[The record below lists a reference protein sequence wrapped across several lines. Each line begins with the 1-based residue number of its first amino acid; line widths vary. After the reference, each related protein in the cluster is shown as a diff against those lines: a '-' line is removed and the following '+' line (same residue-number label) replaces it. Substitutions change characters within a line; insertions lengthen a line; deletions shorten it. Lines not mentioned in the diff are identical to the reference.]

1 MSFVPQEW
9 KFLPRW
15 ARSSGALTLVRKEDA
30 SPINHFRAGM
40 VIAFTLKL
48 PRKGVS
54 MITSM
59 AGAGSYLRPTQAYPS
74 KTTLTPADALPVAGA
89 DAGATAGNAK
99 QGIPVSAVKALDISG
114 LKAISIRDIPEI
126 RDRMAASWPRKQA
139 ADANVVT
146 DVPDNA
152 PQNIFATVK
161 VNGKVVATLYN
172 GGSSAMTNDA
182 AAKVADL
189 QDPPGLNG
197 GPDLAQWRAEHIA
210 KAVGGTV
217 EKAPTAIA
225 QSAWKPRQTTST
237 EYTRAQLDTAFEA
250 MMAERQQTIGLR
262 SAGYST
268 AQESSGGHADF
279 SA

>member
-1 MSFVPQEW
+1 MESPAAVGKIF
-9 KFLPRW
+9 RR
-15 ARSSGALTLVRKEDA
+15 AALFEKED
-30 SPINHFRAGM
+30 SSLINHFRVGM

-89 DAGATAGNAK
+89 DASTASGNAK
-99 QGIPVSAVKALDISG
+99 PGIPVSAVKALDTSG
-114 LKAISIRDIPEI
+114 LKMISIRDIPEL
-126 RDRMAASWPRKQA
+126 RDRMAAGWLEMQA
-139 ADANVVT
+139 ANSTAAT

-152 PQNIFATVK
+152 PQNIYATVK
-161 VNGKVVATLYN
+161 VNGTVVATLYN
-172 GGSSAMTNDA
+172 GGSSAMTNA
-182 AAKVADL
+182 AAGAVGDL
-189 QDPPGLNG
+189 QDPPGLSG

-217 EKAPTAIA
+217 EKASTAIT

-237 EYTRAQLDTAFEA
+237 DYTRAQLDAAFEA
-250 MMAERQQTIGLR
+250 MMAERQTAITQR
-262 SAGYST
+262 SVGYST
-268 AQESSGGHADF
+268 PLESSGGYTDF
-279 SA
+279 NA

>member
-1 MSFVPQEW
+1 MESPAAVGKIF
-9 KFLPRW
+9 RH
-15 ARSSGALTLVRKEDA
+15 AALVENEDT
-30 SPINHFRAGM
+30 SLINHFRVGM

-59 AGAGSYLRPTQAYPS
+59 ANAGSYLRPIQAHPS
-74 KTTLTPADALPVAGA
+74 RTTLTPADALPVA
-89 DAGATAGNAK
+89 DAGAAAGNAK
-99 QGIPVSAVKALDISG
+99 PGIPVSAVKAVDISG
-114 LKAISIRDIPEI
+114 LKAVSIKDNPEL
-126 RDRMAASWPRKQA
+126 RDRMAESWLRKKA
-139 ADANVVT
+139 ADVVT

-152 PQNIFATVK
+152 PQNIYATVK

-182 AAKVADL
+182 AGKVGDL

-217 EKAPTAIA
+217 EKASTAIT
-225 QSAWKPRQTTST
+225 QSAWKPRETAST
-237 EYTRAQLDTAFEA
+237 NYTRAQLDTAFEA
-250 MMAERQQTIGLR
+250 MMAEQQKAIAPR
-262 SAGYST
+262 SPGYST
-268 AQESSGGHADF
+268 PHGSSGGYTDF
-279 SA
+279 NA